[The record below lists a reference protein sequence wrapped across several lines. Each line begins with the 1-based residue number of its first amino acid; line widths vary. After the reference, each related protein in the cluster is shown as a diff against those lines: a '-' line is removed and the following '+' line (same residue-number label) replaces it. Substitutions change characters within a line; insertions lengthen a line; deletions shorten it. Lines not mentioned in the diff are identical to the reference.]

1 MNKRYYK
8 VKCKCGHVGRNYY
21 IPIDFPVVA
30 SNGREAAKIARD
42 FPRCKHHH
50 KDCILEVVEISKEEY
65 IELHG
70 LNDDDPFLH
79 CSSIQQQRLI
89 NLENRKELETT
100 KQAKHLKM
108 ESARKVF
115 DGKIKIRK
123 PKAYNRFSCLLD
135 EDCFSINLFY

>member
-30 SNGREAAKIARD
+30 SNGREAAKIARN

-50 KDCILEVVEISKEEY
+50 KDCILEVAEISKEEY
-65 IELHG
+65 IELHS

-89 NLENRKELETT
+89 NLDSRKELEIK
-100 KQAKHLKM
+100 KQVKHIKE
-108 ESARKVF
+108 ESEHKVF
-115 DGKIKIRK
+115 DGKTKIHK
-123 PKAYNRFSCLLD
+123 PKAYFRFSCLLD
-135 EDCFSINLFY
+135 DCDSLSLF